1 MVTASL
7 SLAAPFFLPVGAPV
21 RVDPGVA
28 GYGTVCRESYPTT
41 LTPRTV
47 YKFFHM
53 YHLATR
59 TSDTAHENK
68 NRSVG
73 TRDVVHA

>member
-28 GYGTVCRESYPTT
+28 GYGTVCQESYPTT

-47 YKFFHM
+47 YKFFYM

-59 TSDTAHENK
+59 TSDTAHEK
-68 NRSVG
+68 QKQERG
-73 TRDVVHA
+73 DA